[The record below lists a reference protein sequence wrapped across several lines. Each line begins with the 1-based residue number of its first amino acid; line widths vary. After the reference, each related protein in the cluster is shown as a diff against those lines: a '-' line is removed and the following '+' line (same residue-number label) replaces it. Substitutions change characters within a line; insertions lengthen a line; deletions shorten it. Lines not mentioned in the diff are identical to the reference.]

1 MNSICQMLRR
11 FFRKPNLRRLPGR
24 FKVRDGAFSMALTY
38 RMRGLFPGSVTRT
51 HPQWIEPCKVDPS
64 LLPVAPGMA
73 VKINTA
79 GDAVTPFVA
88 GDTGVTQIYGVVV
101 RVYPFQPTIVNPDG
115 TTTTPVPICDVLRQG
130 YIGMTCTGTAK
141 KDGAVFIKLADGSA
155 ATATGTGITA
165 ALVTNARFNGP
176 ADAGG
181 VAEVIIS
188 LDR

>member
-1 MNSICQMLRR
+1 MNSICLMLRR

-24 FKVRDGAFSMALTY
+24 FKVRDASIPMALTY

-73 VKINTA
+73 VKLNAA
-79 GDAVTPFVA
+79 GDAVTPYVA
-88 GDTGVTQIYGVVV
+88 GDTGVTQIYGVVC
-101 RVYPFQPTIVNPDG
+101 RVYPWQPTVLNVDG
-115 TTTTPVPICDVLRQG
+115 SATTAVPICDVLREG

-141 KDGAVFIKLADGSA
+141 KDGSVFIKLADGSA
-155 ATATGTGITA
+155 ATATGSGITA
-165 ALVTNARFNGP
+165 ALITNARFNGP

-181 VAEVIIS
+181 VAEVVVS
-188 LDR
+188 LHQ